1 MEKQLQLFDS
11 KLRNIEPPAEQSE
24 QPLPKQ
30 VIVLEDC
37 EHSEKRVILPSDK
50 KPVVLQGMIIAPHV
64 PSESK
69 FEVPVEGLSDE
80 KFNGLKNELED
91 LYPPIDENW
100 KHKYARG
107 RAWRAVGT
115 RVGRN
120 IVEGGVQPDTIQD
133 RVRVLYVRMF
143 PSSITSWPSSIRTK
157 IYTDIIPTTC
167 FALEKEKKGNQH
179 KMTFI
184 LPYSNIPRW
193 MEKIDELNRTEVA
206 KLNAAIVEFQQ
217 SRDYQTIVDVLQK
230 WNVANVLEHASFGI
244 DNITWTW
251 QPLSLDFETVKQ
263 HVEEAWKK
271 AFGEVDAT
279 KKKMIQ
285 DFIENDMAA
294 RNKEFERCIENLQA
308 RIKTITLRISTRRK
322 PERLKEDIEAIRGMA
337 LSMGA
342 EELAE
347 TVLQPLQEVIDHPEK
362 AVELFG
368 TKEVDKEIEGRMQAF
383 VKTFKGF

>member
-1 MEKQLQLFDS
+1 MEKQQQLALFDARLQQP
-11 KLRNIEPPAEQSE
+11 KLTQLDPVPE
-24 QPLPKQ
+24 QPQPKQ

-37 EHSEKRVILPSDK
+37 EHNEKRVILPSEK
-50 KPVVLQGMIIAPHV
+50 KPIVLQGMIIAPHV

-69 FEVPVEGLSDE
+69 FEVPVEGLTDE
-80 KFNGLKNELED
+80 RFNGLKNELED

-107 RAWRAVGT
+107 RAWRAVGV
-115 RVGRN
+115 RVGEATDASMKGR
-120 IVEGGVQPDTIQD
+120 IRT
-133 RVRVLYVRMF
+133 LYVRMF
-143 PSSITSWPSSIRTK
+143 PSSITSWPSAIRTK
-157 IYTDIIPTTC
+157 IYKEIIPTTC
-167 FALEKEKKGNQH
+167 FAIEKEKKGNQH

-193 MEKIDELNRTEVA
+193 MEKIKDLNDTEVA
-206 KLNAAIVEFQQ
+206 KLNKAIVEFQQ

-230 WNVANVLEHASFGI
+230 WNVANVLEHANFGI
-244 DNITWTW
+244 AEVSWGW

-279 KKKMIQ
+279 KQKMIQ
-285 DFIENDMAA
+285 DFIDNDLAI
-294 RNKEFERCIENLQA
+294 RQKEFEQCIDHLRQKLKA
-308 RIKTITLRISTRRK
+308 IVLRISTRRK
-322 PERLKEDIEAIRGMA
+322 SEKLKEDLEALRGMA

-342 EELAE
+342 EALAE
-347 TVLQPLQEVIDHPEK
+347 TVIAPLQTIIEHPEK

-368 TKEVDKEIEGRMQAF
+368 TKEISGEVEGRIQAF
-383 VKTFKGF
+383 IKSF